1 MTARRRRCRSA
12 LRLLLPLSLASLA
25 GARGLA
31 AQGVA
36 GMLFSYEAHAGE
48 RAEFDEGY
56 RSHLEWHRTN
66 RDPLPWYGWDVIA
79 GRRLGQF
86 VDGTFGIAF
95 EALDRRV
102 DPAGDAADASRTF
115 AGHARATGRW
125 AVRLR
130 PELSTATPLEERSP
144 PPLAQVI
151 TYALPP
157 GLQSRFEEV
166 LRRVRERAGEAE
178 LLPYTV
184 YETVVGGPAAEVTV
198 MVWRTGM
205 AEFDREDRDPAGAIR
220 RLLGDDLVA
229 SLRAES
235 ELWQLRSD
243 LTLVPEAGGG
253 AGDGAAGAAA
263 EGGAARAAGS
273 LRL

>member
-1 MTARRRRCRSA
+1 MTDRRRHHGA
-12 LRLLLPLSLASLA
+12 LRLLLGLALVSLA

-31 AQGVA
+31 GQGEA
-36 GMLFSYEAHAGE
+36 GMLYSYEPHPGE
-48 RAEFDEGY
+48 RAGFDEGY
-56 RSHLEWHRTN
+56 RSHLEWHKAN

-86 VDGTFGIAF
+86 VDGTFGFAF

-115 AGHARATGRW
+115 AGRARATGRW

-130 PELSTATPLEERSP
+130 RELSTATPLEDRAL

-151 TYALPP
+151 TYRLPP
-157 GLQSRFEEV
+157 GLQAGFEEV
-166 LRRVRERAGEAE
+166 LRRVREGAADAG

-184 YETVVGGPAAEVTV
+184 YETVVGGAAAEFTV

-205 AEFDREDRDPAGAIR
+205 AEFDLEDRDPAGAIR
-220 RLLGDDLVA
+220 RLLGDDLRA
-229 SLRAES
+229 WLRAES
-235 ELWQLRSD
+235 ELWRLRPD
-243 LTLVPEAGGG
+243 LTLLPAAGGEAG
-253 AGDGAAGAAA
+253 
-263 EGGAARAAGS
+263 
-273 LRL
+273 

>member
-1 MTARRRRCRSA
+1 
-12 LRLLLPLSLASLA
+12 
-25 GARGLA
+25 G
-31 AQGVA
+31 
-36 GMLFSYEAHAGE
+36 F
-48 RAEFDEGY
+48 EG
-56 RSHLEWHRTN
+56 R
-66 RDPLPWYGWDVIA
+66 
-79 GRRLGQF
+79 
-86 VDGTFGIAF
+86 
-95 EALDRRV
+95 DRRV

-151 TYALPP
+151 TYTLPL

-166 LRRVRERAGEAE
+166 LRRVRERAAE

-184 YETVVGGPAAEVTV
+184 YETVVGGPAAELTV

-205 AEFDREDRDPAGAIR
+205 ATFDREDRDPAGAIR
-220 RLLGDDLVA
+220 RLLGDDLAA

-235 ELWQLRSD
+235 ELWQLRAD

-253 AGDGAAGAAA
+253 AGEGAAGAAA
-263 EGGAARAAGS
+263 KGGAARAAGS
-273 LRL
+273 P